1 MCFAQLKLI
10 RTLRLWI
17 FFVTCSIAIYIL
29 KENGKFSPTHFQRR
43 STEEM
48 FDDLQNTFFKY
59 WMLQRQRRFNYTAI
73 MLPCQHDMEWR
84 PYYPDRNASVITS
97 AKTSR
102 ACLDVKPAGQ
112 FSRLIIQSYNL
123 LNTSKHIG
131 GDSWR
136 IFLRGKFSVPVTM
149 VDHMN
154 GTYEAFFLIT
164 IPGRYYVELF
174 LEYTLCDGYKDP
186 PPEWF
191 IRGFIFF
198 SSFDVQFSQ
207 LLRFQN
213 FLARKELERRS

>member
-1 MCFAQLKLI
+1 MCLPQLKLI
-10 RTLRLWI
+10 RTLRFWV
-17 FFVTCSIAIYIL
+17 FFVTYTIAVYIL
-29 KENGKFSPTHFQRR
+29 KENGKFSLTHLQRRR
-43 STEEM
+43 STEQI
-48 FDDLQNTFFKY
+48 FDDLQKTFYKY

-84 PYYPDRNASVITS
+84 PYYPYRNASMLTS

-102 ACLDVKPAGQ
+102 TRLEVKPAGQ
-112 FSRLIIQSYNL
+112 FSRLIIQSYNSM
-123 LNTSKHIG
+123 NTLKHIG

-136 IFLRGKFSVPVTM
+136 IFLRGKFSVPVTL

-164 IPGRYYVELF
+164 IPGNYHLELF

-191 IRGFIFF
+191 LRGLYFF
-198 SSFDVQFSQ
+198 SCSFGV
-207 LLRFQN
+207 
-213 FLARKELERRS
+213 